1 MVGDGD
7 DNDANDDYDDY
18 DDANDDDND
27 DNDGQSI
34 MQCSQFGRL
43 ESCWLDNPVDPREGT
58 I

>member
-7 DNDANDDYDDY
+7 DNDANDD
-18 DDANDDDND
+18 DND
-27 DNDGQSI
+27 DNDGRSI